1 MTRPSGA
8 RWSSVGM
15 TSPIHCLFG
24 RLEHGGQA
32 VGGGLV
38 GAEDPEVALLG
49 VELDHVAEE
58 LAQGAGVLVHDVAR
72 LGHVD
77 RVVAEVG
84 QPQVAEQDAA
94 VGDAG
99 WPPSGARPSGASSR
113 SSGMSRPSSSK
124 SSSGR

>member
-1 MTRPSGA
+1 MTRPSGD

-15 TSPIHCLFG
+15 TVAEPLLVR

-38 GAEDPEVALLG
+38 GAEDPEVAPLG

-58 LAQGAGVLVHDVAR
+58 LAQGAGILVHDVAR

-99 WPPSGARPSGASSR
+99 WRPSGARPSGRAPAAR
-113 SSGMSRPSSSK
+113 G
-124 SSSGR
+124 